1 MKEMLLYLVVINV
14 VAFVVY
20 GVDKYKAKHG
30 RWRIPEATLL
40 GLAVIGGS
48 IGAWLG
54 MRVWHHKTMHK
65 KFQYGIPLILIAQI
79 ALVFFFTTYVA
90 LQEINNS

>member
-1 MKEMLLYLVVINV
+1 MKEIVVIYLVVINV

-20 GVDKYKAKHG
+20 GVDKYKAKRG

-54 MRVWHHKTMHK
+54 MKVWHHKTMHK
-65 KFQYGIPLILIAQI
+65 KFQYGVPLILIAQI
-79 ALVFFFTTYVA
+79 ALVGFI
-90 LQEINNS
+90 LQSR

>member
-1 MKEMLLYLVVINV
+1 MNDLTLKIVLIYLVAINV

-20 GVDKYKAKHG
+20 GIDKYKAVRSK
-30 RWRIPEATLL
+30 WRIPESTLI

-54 MRVWHHKTMHK
+54 MKFWHHKTLHA
-65 KFQYGIPLILIAQI
+65 KFRFGIPIILIAQV
-79 ALVFFFTTYVA
+79 ALVYW
-90 LQEINNS
+90 LMNR